1 MRRLDRSMTVWAFFC
16 AALLF
21 AIAGEVALV
30 LGMNSRIKSD
40 LRTAEKNR
48 QALCALGP
56 AAAAS
61 EVLQNCAGE
70 FEASLPQVEEP
81 VAGDPVV
88 RAALAMELSVLL
100 REGGMSPAGAD
111 AAATIAADSGELAG
125 LVHAIGARDGVV
137 LEDLRPDRE
146 GTVTNLRLRSR
157 IEVLP
162 EALSILAGLRREG
175 RIVTLSLRP
184 GLTGSVEVGVLYG
197 AGAGR

>member
-1 MRRLDRSMTVWAFFC
+1 MVVWAIFC

-56 AAAAS
+56 ATAAR

-70 FEASLPQVEEP
+70 FEASLPQVEES
-81 VAGDPVV
+81 VAGDPVA
-88 RAALAMELSVLL
+88 RAALAMELSALL

-111 AAATIAADSGELAG
+111 AAATIAAGSGELAG
-125 LVHAIGARDGVV
+125 FIHAIGARDGVV
-137 LEDLRPDRE
+137 LEDLYPDPE
-146 GTVTNLRLRSR
+146 GAVTNLRLRSR